1 VDKNVIIYERTKG
14 ELSKGKGYIPAI
26 NEGYKRSLPPVLDA
40 HVTTLLTAII
50 LFYFGLGPVKGFATT
65 QIIGILLSLFCGIL
79 VSRWITEWFT
89 NKKKHLEYFT
99 GVSKKVFKHA
109 KFKFIEYRKYAYVV
123 SMIVLGLGIA
133 AYFNG
138 FDQGVEFKGGRSYK
152 INFKKKVDVEQVRKD
167 LRNMFD
173 GENPIIKTIGDNS
186 TLDITTSYM
195 ITNSSPG
202 VDSVVLTRLMTGL
215 KNHLPPNISYEKF
228 DKEYK
233 QESKTVLPSIS
244 DDLLNGAKKAT
255 VFAIIIIFLYI
266 FVRFRD
272 WRYSLGTV
280 VALLHDVLVTL
291 AVFSFA
297 RTVVQFPLEIVQ
309 HFIAALVT
317 VIGFSMNDTVIVFDR
332 IREDSRLMPNA
343 PRGEVINRA
352 INETLSRTV
361 MTSLTVFLTILI
373 LFLVGGETTK
383 GFAFAMLIGII
394 TGTYSSIFVAAP
406 ILVDLGGKRPL
417 GRKAVVEKPKPGTT
431 ATKS

>member
-1 VDKNVIIYERTKG
+1 
-14 ELSKGKGYIPAI
+14 I

-89 NKKKHLEYFT
+89 SKKKHLEYFT

-123 SMIVLGLGIA
+123 SMIVLALGIA

-167 LRNMFD
+167 LRNTFD
-173 GENPIIKTIGDNS
+173 GESPIIKTIGDNS

-195 ITNSSPG
+195 ITNSGQG
-202 VDSVVLTRLMTGL
+202 VDSVVLTRLMSGL
-215 KNHLPPNISYEKF
+215 KNHLPPGISYEKF

-255 VFAIIIIFLYI
+255 VF
-266 FVRFRD
+266 
-272 WRYSLGTV
+272 
-280 VALLHDVLVTL
+280 
-291 AVFSFA
+291 
-297 RTVVQFPLEIVQ
+297 
-309 HFIAALVT
+309 
-317 VIGFSMNDTVIVFDR
+317 
-332 IREDSRLMPNA
+332 
-343 PRGEVINRA
+343 
-352 INETLSRTV
+352 
-361 MTSLTVFLTILI
+361 
-373 LFLVGGETTK
+373 
-383 GFAFAMLIGII
+383 
-394 TGTYSSIFVAAP
+394 
-406 ILVDLGGKRPL
+406 
-417 GRKAVVEKPKPGTT
+417 
-431 ATKS
+431 